1 MSTGAQN
8 KLKGKYDEVAGKVK
22 QSAGEAMKNQSM
34 ANRGTAQ
41 QVKGN
46 AEQAWGSVQ
55 QAASDVHKS
64 NQAHAEKKAHDT
76 RERVTSTAQNAK
88 ERVEDRAHQFQ
99 ANHQTM

>member
-8 KLKGKYDEVAGKVK
+8 KLKGKYDEVAGKMK
-22 QSAGEAMKNQSM
+22 QSAGEAVKDQSM

-55 QAASDVHKS
+55 QAASDANKS
-64 NQAHAEKKAHDT
+64 NQASAERKAHDT
-76 RERVTSTAQNAK
+76 REKITSTAQNTK
-88 ERVEDRAHQFQ
+88 ERVEDRAGQFR